1 MEVSKLFV
9 VLMGMGTTFVGL
21 ICIIFLTL
29 LMGKIMQALDKRKP
43 QSTPPAAQ
51 TTVTQPAAP
60 GVPADGVPNDVKVA
74 IIAALMQMPGFRM
87 EDVTNIVIHKA

>member
-1 MEVSKLFV
+1 MEFSKLFV

-21 ICIIFLTL
+21 TCIIFLTML
-29 LMGKIMQALDKRKP
+29 LGKIMQALDKRRP
-43 QSTPPAAQ
+43 QAAPPTIPAQ
-51 TTVTQPAAP
+51 PVAP

-87 EDVTNIVIHKA
+87 EDVTSIVIHKA

>member
-1 MEVSKLFV
+1 MEFSKLFV

-21 ICIIFLTL
+21 TCIIFLTML
-29 LMGKIMQALDKRKP
+29 LGKIMQALDKRRP
-43 QSTPPAAQ
+43 QAAPPAAPAIPA
-51 TTVTQPAAP
+51 QPVAP

-87 EDVTNIVIHKA
+87 EDVTSIVIHKA